1 MSESEADAQVQSCPA
16 CGAPVDTTNAE
27 PLARVPCPKCGEKF
41 RVERA
46 FDNFVLV
53 ETLGV
58 GGMGSVYKAR
68 DTSLDRFVALKL
80 LRRDAEA
87 GHTAQLQQEA
97 RVTASVNHPHVVK
110 VFSFGSDHGQFYLV
124 MELVDQG
131 SLDDSIEQRK
141 QLPEAE
147 VLQTAIQVAKGLDA
161 AHAKGLIHRDVKPA
175 NILFADPTTAKIV
188 DFGLA
193 GAAEPKTEGA
203 IWGTPYDVAP
213 ERLDNEQE
221 DFRSDIYSLGGTLF
235 HALAGRPPIQE
246 ETNSARKL
254 RELKSQPVKL
264 RTVVPT
270 ISRETSRIIDRML
283 APDPN
288 ARFASYQELVEQLES
303 AAQKLAQAG
312 KIKHRRIIII
322 CAAML
327 VGVLTVLGF
336 LFLPDKLSKQKAAL
350 ENASAIDAA
359 LQQRYEEARQQLIA
373 GKYDEAL
380 ATFEKLGEE
389 VTVPRPM
396 LDWIRLHAG
405 LVALLNQQTDKARKY
420 FQAEEKSGAY
430 SSARG
435 DRLLAEFFSETS
447 KSLAKSESIPANA
460 SVRGEND
467 AQTFGSLLFAF
478 KDFDRGDFSNAAA
491 FLEQF
496 VSAQPQ
502 SPYAWIADY
511 KPLAQ
516 RYLDDLRAYN
526 VWKNESKTSSSAAEL
541 KSARADLRTVETRLQ
556 TRGRLAEKVKS
567 EASQLVSRLTAKE
580 KTESEAREGER
591 KKLLEKEKPAW
602 TSVLSAYRS
611 EVARYEFG
619 NAREIIAR
627 MPISE
632 PSLLTEKESMGKKAQ
647 WLIEWKK
654 RFIDDINRTPYHG
667 RVIDR
672 TGTEYVAMTSASDK
686 SFTVDTSYGPSK
698 LDWLKFDP
706 QMLLTMSKS
715 FVRPGASDAAERQW
729 LCAIFAHETGLTDEG
744 RKLGE
749 AAAAAKADYRALLPL
764 LRPPGSTLR

>member
-1 MSESEADAQVQSCPA
+1 MSQSEADAQVQSCPA
-16 CGAPVDTTNAE
+16 CGTRVDTSDVE
-27 PLARVPCPKCGEKF
+27 PLARVACPKCGEKF

-68 DTSLDRFVALKL
+68 DTALDRFVALKL

-87 GHTAQLQQEA
+87 GHTVQLQQEA

-110 VFSFGSDHGQFYLV
+110 IFSFGSDHGQFYLV

-147 VLQTAIQVAKGLDA
+147 VLQTAIQVAKGLEA

-175 NILFADPTTAKIV
+175 NILFADPATAKIV

-193 GAAEPKTEGA
+193 GASEPKTEGA
-203 IWGTPYDVAP
+203 IWGTPYYVAP
-213 ERLDNEQE
+213 ERLNNEAE

-254 RELKSQPVKL
+254 RELKNQPVKL
-264 RTVVPT
+264 RPVAPNV
-270 ISRETSRIIDRML
+270 SRETCRIIDRML

-288 ARFASYQELVEQLES
+288 ARFASYQELVEQLEG

-312 KIKHRRIIII
+312 KRKRRRVFIIF
-322 CAAML
+322 AAVL
-327 VGVLTVLGF
+327 IAALTALGV
-336 LFLPDKLSKQKAAL
+336 LFLPAMLSKQKAAL

-359 LQQRYEEARQQLIA
+359 LQQRYEEARHQLIA
-373 GKYDEAL
+373 GKYNEAL
-380 ATFEKLGEE
+380 TTFEKLAAE

-405 LVALLNQQTDKARKY
+405 LAALLNQQGDKAREY
-420 FQAEEKSGAY
+420 FEAEEKAGAY
-430 SSARG
+430 SSERG
-435 DRLLAEFFSETS
+435 DRSLTEFFAETS
-447 KSLAKSESIPANA
+447 KMLVTRESIPADT
-460 SVRGEND
+460 SIRGENG
-467 AQTFGSLLFAF
+467 ARTFSTLLFAF
-478 KDFDRGDFSNAAA
+478 KDFDRGDFANATV

-496 VSAQPQ
+496 IGAQPR

-516 RYLDDLRAYN
+516 KYLNDLRIYN
-526 VWKNESKTSSSAAEL
+526 AWKNESKTSGNAAEL
-541 KSARADLRTVETRLQ
+541 KTALANLRSIETHLQ
-556 TRGRLAEKVKS
+556 TRGRLAEAVKS
-567 EASQLVSRLTAKE
+567 EISKLASQLSGKE
-580 KTESEAREGER
+580 KAESKAREGER
-591 KKLLEKEKPAW
+591 MALFEKEKPAW
-602 TSVLSAYRS
+602 LSALSAYRS
-611 EVARYEFG
+611 QIARYDFG
-619 NAREIIAR
+619 NARDAIDRA
-627 MPISE
+627 PVSE
-632 PSLLTEKESMGKKAQ
+632 LSLLTEKENTAKKAR

-654 RFIDDINRTPYHG
+654 HLIDDINRSPYRG
-667 RVIDR
+667 RVVDR
-672 TGTEYVAMTSASDK
+672 TGTEYVAMTNASDQ
-686 SFTVDTSYGPSK
+686 SFTVETSYGPGK

-706 QMLLTMSKS
+706 QMLLTVSKS
-715 FVRPGASDAAERQW
+715 FVRPSTSDAAERLW
-729 LCAIFAHETGLTDEG
+729 LCAIFANETGLTEEG
-744 RKLGE
+744 RKLAE
-749 AAAAAKADYRALLPL
+749 AAAAAKADYRPLLPL
-764 LRPPGSTLR
+764 LAPSR